1 MKKYIYLLNAHP
13 YFKVLDEYFGQC
25 LPGLAIALEEI
36 ELNGESADCDWRITE
51 HVSSPDII
59 KVFEDYGIVKE
70 RDGFRYI
77 DLMWLVCNMYYGDNY
92 NAYSKA
98 QINGAD
104 RAYENIQKSSAK
116 LFLLLNEYDSS
127 RGKLLL
133 ERERIKK
140 DWEEKTREFWR
151 NRRTEV
157 RVEKEREWGKEAL
170 NGPDWKNVE
179 EEIKKDVDGIIKDE
193 MEEQLHEL
201 EEWKKIDTAYDKLE
215 HVTLKI
221 GGESVVLDNAAWWFE
236 DLIRNHLFE
245 HFLHDVD
252 TVDQAKAL
260 NTKTPGKKPED
271 NRITAMV
278 YGISQLFHDRG
289 LVATKTNTNLTRFI
303 QSILRL
309 MDLKNNAGKLP
320 TLQQIEKMIENLP
333 NAKTDPKFFSASL
346 RPASV
351 EDLKMSDSVEPENEL
366 CWLMSKSRR

>member
-1 MKKYIYLLNAHP
+1 MKKYIYLLNALP

-25 LPGLAIALEEI
+25 LPRLAIALEEI

-77 DLMWLVCNMYYGDNY
+77 DLMWLVCNMYYGENY

-98 QINGAD
+98 QIRGVD
-104 RAYENIQKSSAK
+104 RAYENIRKSSAK

-179 EEIKKDVDGIIKDE
+179 EEIKKDVDGIINDE